1 MAGVRRPQGASHKET
16 TVTVALRRRLL
27 QCSEDTAA
35 VVRVVW
41 RRRDLVISSPPPW
54 RLPCATAAGKPRLE
68 GRRLRK
74 DQLLCAKCRLS
85 KREWQYCGLTGEQ
98 HVVEE

>member
-1 MAGVRRPQGASHKET
+1 MAGVRQPQGAPHKDT

-41 RRRDLVISSPPPW
+41 RRRDLVMPSPSPW
-54 RLPCATAAGKPRLE
+54 RLSQTTAAGEPRSQS
-68 GRRLRK
+68 RRPRK
-74 DQLLCAKCRLS
+74 DQLLCAMCRLS